1 MPQPAGFPDP
11 IVRFGVFELD
21 QRAGEL
27 RKAGVRLNLQPQS
40 FQVLSMLVARPGEL
54 VTRDELRTQLWPDNT
69 FVDFQHGLNA
79 VINRLRETLGDSAE
93 TPRFIET
100 VPRRGYRF
108 VGSVAGARPTEAAPA
123 VMTAEKNRRILLSV
137 AALGLMAIALV
148 WLSVHLKRERESPPL
163 DVVPLTSDV
172 GDEESPSFSPDG
184 NQVAYSWNGEGQENY
199 DIYVKLIDA
208 PKPLRL
214 TTDPAS
220 DVRPVFSPDGRSIGF
235 VRVVQGRWTYVVIP
249 AIGGGERVLA
259 ELPQD
264 VGNPVTTFGYA
275 WSSAWLPDGKAI
287 VLDGLRLLSVETG
300 EVRDLTDRHGKRVV
314 GWYPAVA
321 PDGKR
326 IAFAR
331 PSSQAVSSLFV
342 VDLPSSGQFRD
353 DARAVSVIDGDIS
366 GLTWTADSG
375 ALVYAG
381 GKLSG
386 SSGLLK
392 AIWRLPATPGAQP
405 QQLPLGENAT
415 SPAIA
420 RSADRLAFVRT
431 TLDVN
436 IWRTTLPR
444 GGTLAP
450 KSSRFVSSTRS
461 DWNPQYSPD
470 GRRVAFEST
479 RSGESAVWVAAADG
493 ANAEKVFSRPGKHAG
508 TPRWSPD
515 SQRIAFDS
523 TAEGNFDI
531 FTIVPGG
538 ARPVGLTTDP
548 ADDAMPSWSPD
559 GRWIYFASSRTGRQE
574 VWKVRPSGGPA
585 EQVTHH
591 GGACVYPSADGTHIY
606 YTKHDGDAELWTVA
620 VAGGQERQVLPSV
633 LHRAFVVVD
642 AGIYFIPGPNSG
654 GQFGVYYLDLSTRG
668 VHLVTPIDGHP
679 NMGLAV
685 SPDRHHILYTQSDNA
700 GRDLV
705 LVNGFR

>member
-21 QRAGEL
+21 RRAGEL
-27 RKAGVRLNLQPQS
+27 RKAGVRLSLQPQS

-54 VTRDELRTQLWPDNT
+54 VTRDELRRQLWPDNT

-79 VINRLRETLGDSAE
+79 VVNRLRDTLGDSAE

-108 VGSVAGARPTEAAPA
+108 IGSVAGAPPMEAARAIGPQRTRR
-123 VMTAEKNRRILLSV
+123 VMLSV
-137 AALGLMAIALV
+137 AALGLTVIALA
-148 WLSVHLKRERESPPL
+148 WSIVHVNQTRESQPF

-172 GDEESPSFSPDG
+172 GAEENPSFSPDG
-184 NQVAYSWNGEGQENY
+184 NQVAYSWNGEGQDNY

-214 TTDPAS
+214 TNDLAS

-235 VRVVQGRWTYVVIP
+235 VRVAKNRWTYVVVP
-249 AIGGGERVLA
+249 AIGGAERVLA

-264 VGNPVTTFGYA
+264 VGNPVTTFGST
-275 WSSAWLPDGKAI
+275 WSSAWLPDGKSI

-300 EVRDLTDRHGKRVV
+300 ELRDLTDRHGGRVV

-321 PDGKR
+321 PDGGR
-326 IAFAR
+326 LAFAR
-331 PSSQAVSSLFV
+331 PSGQAVSGLYV
-342 VDLPSSGQFRD
+342 LVLSSGGQFLD
-353 DARAVSVIDGDIS
+353 DARSVSRIDGDVS
-366 GLTWTADSG
+366 GLTWTSDSS
-375 ALVYAG
+375 ALVYSSG
-381 GKLSG
+381 RLSG
-386 SSGLLK
+386 SSGLSKTL
-392 AIWRLPATPGAQP
+392 WRVPATPGARP
-405 QQLPLGENAT
+405 QQLQLGEDAT

-420 RSADRLAFVRT
+420 SSAARLAFVRN

-436 IWRTTLPR
+436 IWRTTLPER
-444 GGTLAP
+444 AARAP
-450 KSSRFVSSTRS
+450 APSRFVSSTRS

-470 GRRVAFEST
+470 GSRVAFEST
-479 RSGESAVWVAAADG
+479 RSGESAIWVAAADG
-493 ANAEKVFSRPGKHAG
+493 TNVEKIFSRAGKHVG
-508 TPRWSPD
+508 TPRWAPD

-531 FTIVPGG
+531 YAIEPGG
-538 ARPVGLTTDP
+538 VRPVRLTTDA
-548 ADDAMPSWSPD
+548 ADDVMPSWSPD
-559 GRWIYFASSRTGRQE
+559 GTGIYFASNRTGRQE

-585 EQVTHH
+585 EQVTRN

-620 VAGGQERQVLPSV
+620 VAGGEERKVLPSV
-633 LHRAFVVVD
+633 INRAFVVV
-642 AGIYFIPGPNSG
+642 AGGVYFIPGPNSG
-654 GQFGVYYLDLSTRG
+654 AQFGVYYLDLSNG
-668 VHLVTPIDGHP
+668 VVRLVTPIDGRP
-679 NMGLAV
+679 NLGLAI
-685 SPDRHHILYTQSDNA
+685 SPDRQYILYTQSDYA

-705 LVNGFR
+705 LVNRFR